1 MYLCVCVFVLLFEQ
15 RAVLSMLSCCR
26 PVTVSLHWA
35 PCSSSPPYPPPSHPI
50 PPTERR
56 NAKSN
61 GTNST
66 TEDTNTNINTG
77 PFPGSTCH
85 INTIKWWGRHPTS
98 TTDDGSNDAMVTV
111 VSVWLSQVEHDLDY
125 HHGGDQGLAVIG
137 NVHHSWGRYCRALS
151 KYGWNDSVVNLPEF
165 HKIVDSPLH
174 PGLGGFL
181 ESATGGIPMHR
192 CIPSIIRSLHL
203 PEIVHKYHP
212 NAGNHHLD
220 LIFDVTTHSS
230 HP

>member
-1 MYLCVCVFVLLFEQ
+1 M
-15 RAVLSMLSCCR
+15 
-26 PVTVSLHWA
+26 
-35 PCSSSPPYPPPSHPI
+35 
-50 PPTERR
+50 
-56 NAKSN
+56 
-61 GTNST
+61 
-66 TEDTNTNINTG
+66 
-77 PFPGSTCH
+77 
-85 INTIKWWGRHPTS
+85 
-98 TTDDGSNDAMVTV
+98 
-111 VSVWLSQVEHDLDY
+111 
-125 HHGGDQGLAVIG
+125 
-137 NVHHSWGRYCRALS
+137 HHSWGRYCRALS

-203 PEIVHKYHP
+203 PEIVHKYHL

-230 HP
+230 HPWVKDPEMMKEYTSYNYLHADLTTPIFYYLFALGWRSQKPLLFELNIIGLVFTTLHFYAFMLTMISKNSFYDFSSRWLLTLPPLATLWLEFMEGPGLMYLKF